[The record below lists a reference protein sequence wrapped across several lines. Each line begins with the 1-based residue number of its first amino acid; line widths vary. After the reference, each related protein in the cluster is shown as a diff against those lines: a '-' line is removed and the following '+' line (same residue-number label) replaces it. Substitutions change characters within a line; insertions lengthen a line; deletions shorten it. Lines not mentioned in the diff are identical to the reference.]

1 MGRQKKVVCEKC
13 FRIMRSDVLKRHMKQ
28 HEKKAGK
35 YENEPFVKKIGSSM
49 TSMNKDFETVSEFS
63 SVSASYNDYLINKEV
78 VIKNLVMDDKD
89 YKYKIEMG
97 KLIYETVKERNIVEG
112 SICKEYKELME
123 LFMKQA

>member
-1 MGRQKKVVCEKC
+1 
-13 FRIMRSDVLKRHMKQ
+13 MKQ
-28 HEKKAGK
+28 HGEQAGK
-35 YENEPFVKKIGSSM
+35 FANESFGKSLGSSM
-49 TSMNKDFETVSEFS
+49 TTMDEAVSEFS

-97 KLIYETVKERNIVEG
+97 KLIYETVKKRNIVEE

>member
-1 MGRQKKVVCEKC
+1 
-13 FRIMRSDVLKRHMKQ
+13 
-28 HEKKAGK
+28 
-35 YENEPFVKKIGSSM
+35 M

-97 KLIYETVKERNIVEG
+97 KLIYETVKERNIAEE